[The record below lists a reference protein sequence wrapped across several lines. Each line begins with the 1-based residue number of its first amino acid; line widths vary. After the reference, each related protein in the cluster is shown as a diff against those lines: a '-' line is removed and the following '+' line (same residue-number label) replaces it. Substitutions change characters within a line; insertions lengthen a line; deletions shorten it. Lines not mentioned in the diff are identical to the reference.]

1 MFLSAGREFNV
12 DFLIALTL
20 TLVVNTFILKFL
32 FALSGPMYSSV
43 PEFSTEQNKKP
54 LNAGFS
60 FLNLGTTASLL
71 PTLSG

>member
-20 TLVVNTFILKFL
+20 TLVVNIFILKFL

-43 PEFSTEQNKKP
+43 PEFSTEQNKKTTKR
-54 LNAGFS
+54 GFQL
-60 FLNLGTTASLL
+60 FE
-71 PTLSG
+71 SGDYSELTSHT

>member
-20 TLVVNTFILKFL
+20 TLVVNIFILKFL

-54 LNAGFS
+54 LNVGFG
-60 FLNLGTTASLL
+60 FLDWDPSCLL